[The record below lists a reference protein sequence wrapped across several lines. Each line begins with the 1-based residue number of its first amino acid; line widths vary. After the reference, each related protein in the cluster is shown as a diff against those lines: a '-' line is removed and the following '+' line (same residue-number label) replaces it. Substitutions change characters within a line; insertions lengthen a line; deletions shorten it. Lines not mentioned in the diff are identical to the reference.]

1 MTERQITTSDALL
14 CLAFGKIVRAKDGVP
29 IYHHPKKG
37 MMHRTAKDGWVQ
49 FGANLAEDTYEVVL
63 DLEPPA

>member
-1 MTERQITTSDALL
+1 
-14 CLAFGKIVRAKDGVP
+14 LAFGKIVRAKDGVP

-49 FGANLAEDTYEVVL
+49 FGANLAEDSYEVVL